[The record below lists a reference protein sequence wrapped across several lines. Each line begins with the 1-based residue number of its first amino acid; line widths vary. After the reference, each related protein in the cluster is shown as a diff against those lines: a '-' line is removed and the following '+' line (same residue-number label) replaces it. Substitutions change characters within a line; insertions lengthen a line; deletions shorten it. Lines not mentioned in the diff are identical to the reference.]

1 MRLVLAVPVFAGLA
15 LAGCNAGDEPRS
27 QAEAEEVARQMVKP
41 MPGLYRSTSRLV
53 SFDVPGMPPAQA
65 EQLRQMFS
73 TTAQGREY
81 CLTPEEAGQGMEGA
95 LKKLA
100 EGKCSY
106 DRFNADGEVLDAK
119 LTCETGRDMKA
130 TIAMKGTM
138 SADGSQMR
146 MEVEQSMPGAPGGSS
161 VKMVA
166 EIASERI
173 GECPRG

>member
-1 MRLVLAVPVFAGLA
+1 MRLVLALPLLAGVV
-15 LAGCNAGDEPRS
+15 LAGCNAGDEPRT
-27 QAEAEEVARQMVKP
+27 QQEAEEVARQMVKP
-41 MPGLYRSTSRLV
+41 KPGLYRSTSKLV
-53 SFDVPGMPPAQA
+53 SFEVPGMPPAQA
-65 EQLRQMFS
+65 EQMRQMFS

-81 CLTPEEAGQGMEGA
+81 CLTPEEANEGMEGA

-100 EGKCSY
+100 DGQCTY

-119 LTCETGRDMKA
+119 LTCDTGRDMKA

-138 SADGSQMR
+138 SAEGSQMR
-146 MEVEQSMPGAPGGSS
+146 MEVEQSMPGAPGGAA

-173 GECPRG
+173 GDCPRG